1 MSSRPQ
7 RRRRR
12 RLYRLSSRRVDVVA
26 VLVGRSVGRRT
37 SVVRDRRARIF
48 GASDLARRRRAKID
62 LMAADRPTGRGAPAS
77 TPRARF
83 SRRLIAKVHTP
94 PPTTS
99 RVLAT
104 TTTTTATQCRRRR
117 RRRRRCF
124 GVQTLRPT
132 ERERRRR
139 WWWCS

>member
-7 RRRRR
+7 RRRR

-37 SVVRDRRARIF
+37 SVVSDRRARIF

-83 SRRLIAKVHTP
+83 SRRLIAKVHTLP
-94 PPTTS
+94 QTPPTTS

-117 RRRRRCF
+117 RRCF
-124 GVQTLRPT
+124 GVQTLCPT

-139 WWWCS
+139 WWWYS